1 MGGQDYR
8 KISTETKIKVLKMAA
23 TILEMHGVAVGARIC
38 QDWSGDEELS
48 PGAVFTKAER
58 DSLSFNYEQKNSGGD
73 DYIAGFDAMSDEMVA
88 SFTIA
93 DAIDRMAVELASREG
108 E

>member
-1 MGGQDYR
+1 MSGQDYR
-8 KISTETKIKVLKMAA
+8 KISAETEIKVLKMAA

-48 PGAVFTKAER
+48 PESVFTRGEMDA
-58 DSLSFNYEQKNSGGD
+58 LSFNYEQTNSGGD
-73 DYIAGFDAMSDEMVA
+73 DYIAGFDAMGDEMVA

-93 DAIDRMAVELASREG
+93 DAIDRIAADLESREG